1 MSRFNDID
9 YKIHYYKSNKNS
21 KMSNAQK
28 AGWLGTI
35 ILLLTL
41 FQGVIPMLPQAPET
55 VITIISAVVMYLV
68 NGLTALNQY
77 LSTKIANMALNA
89 SLVVF
94 LLAVIGGL
102 NDLFAVIPLSETV
115 SQWIRFGITFASMV
129 LNFLSKQI
137 YPAPQPYKPWE
148 KPDRS

>member
-1 MSRFNDID
+1 VSRFNDID

-21 KMSNAQK
+21 NMSNAQK

>member
-1 MSRFNDID
+1 
-9 YKIHYYKSNKNS
+9 
-21 KMSNAQK
+21 
-28 AGWLGTI
+28 
-35 ILLLTL
+35 
-41 FQGVIPMLPQAPET
+41 
-55 VITIISAVVMYLV
+55 MYLV

-102 NDLFAVIPLSETV
+102 NDLFTVIPLSETV
-115 SQWIRFGITFASMV
+115 NQWIRFGITFASMV
-129 LNFLSKQI
+129 LNFISKQI
-137 YPAPQPYKPWE
+137 YPAPQPYQAWG